1 MSAPA
6 WAADLTPSPAAG
18 LRLDITALRRT
29 PGNQRSLQMIVEEF
43 DGVALPSIDVESTQ
57 IDIDLVL
64 EVVGDQLIAVGELG
78 ATWTGPCR
86 RCLEPMTDRVSLEV
100 REVFEKAPVEGETYP
115 LEDEFVDLRP
125 MVREALVLS
134 LPVAPLCGE
143 DCRGP
148 APDAFPASTVEDAPT
163 DVEQD
168 APADPRWAA
177 LDALSFEE
185 ESSDDESF
193 EESDAAET

>member
-1 MSAPA
+1 MSRPE
-6 WAADLTPSPAAG
+6 WAASLDASPPAA

-29 PGNQRSLQMIVEEF
+29 PGNRRDLQMIVDGL
-43 DGVALPSIDVESTQ
+43 DGVALPSVDVEATE

-64 EVVGDQLIAVGELG
+64 EVVGDQLIALGELG
-78 ATWTGPCR
+78 ATYTGPCR
-86 RCLEPMTDRVSLEV
+86 RCLEPHTDRVSLEV

-143 DCRGP
+143 DCQGP
-148 APDAFPASTVEDAPT
+148 VPEAFETEDEDEADGPI
-163 DVEQD
+163 
-168 APADPRWAA
+168 ADPRWAA
-177 LDALSFEE
+177 LEGLTF
-185 ESSDDESF
+185 DE
-193 EESDAAET
+193 D